1 MELKTIPVGY
11 LAANC
16 YLLIQDKEC
25 IIIDP
30 GAEKEKIV
38 PYLEGLKV
46 VGLLVT
52 HHHFDHVGELNYFI
66 ENYHLQINSNIP
78 NFSYETI
85 KTPGHSKDS
94 LTFYFPK
101 YNIMFTGD
109 FLFNGTIGRMD
120 LPTGNEEDMQN
131 SLKIIA
137 KYDDNITIY
146 PGHGNASTLGTEKAR
161 FKYYF

>member
-52 HHHFDHVGELNYFI
+52 HHHR
-66 ENYHLQINSNIP
+66 
-78 NFSYETI
+78 
-85 KTPGHSKDS
+85 S
-94 LTFYFPK
+94 LTVDHSSYV
-101 YNIMFTGD
+101 
-109 FLFNGTIGRMD
+109 
-120 LPTGNEEDMQN
+120 
-131 SLKIIA
+131 
-137 KYDDNITIY
+137 
-146 PGHGNASTLGTEKAR
+146 
-161 FKYYF
+161 